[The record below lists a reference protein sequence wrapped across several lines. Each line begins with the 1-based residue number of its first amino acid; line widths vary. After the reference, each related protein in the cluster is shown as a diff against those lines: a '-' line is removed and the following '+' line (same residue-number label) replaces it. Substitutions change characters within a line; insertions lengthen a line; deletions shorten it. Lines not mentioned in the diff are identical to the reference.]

1 MSLSQFA
8 TLLIMPIGGLFIALF
23 LLWWDRPPRRGS
35 TKPPE

>member
-1 MSLSQFA
+1 
-8 TLLIMPIGGLFIALF
+8 MPIGGLFIALF